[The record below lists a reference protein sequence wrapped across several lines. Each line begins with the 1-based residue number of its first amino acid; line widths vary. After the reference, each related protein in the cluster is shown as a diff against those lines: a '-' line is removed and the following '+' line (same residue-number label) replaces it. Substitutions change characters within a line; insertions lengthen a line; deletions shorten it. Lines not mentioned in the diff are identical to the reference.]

1 MDAQLTPKQKLHD
14 IYLDLNIRRFA
25 NRYFEKS
32 GGWLYHKFDQ
42 VDVNHN
48 GHPDDFTEEQLAQL
62 KAGLY
67 DLADRFRAA
76 ADKL

>member
-1 MDAQLTPKQKLHD
+1 MAEQTPKQKLQD

-42 VDVNHN
+42 VDVNQN
-48 GHPDDFTEEQLAQL
+48 GHPDGFNDEQLAQL

-67 DLADRFRAA
+67 DLSERIRVA